1 VYPFYD
7 QLLFNWFLIFL
18 SNEIYLCSEEGD
30 DDVPTVKKL
39 FATQE
44 HFCKL

>member
-30 DDVPTVKKL
+30 DDVPTVICYTRTFL
-39 FATQE
+39 
-44 HFCKL
+44 